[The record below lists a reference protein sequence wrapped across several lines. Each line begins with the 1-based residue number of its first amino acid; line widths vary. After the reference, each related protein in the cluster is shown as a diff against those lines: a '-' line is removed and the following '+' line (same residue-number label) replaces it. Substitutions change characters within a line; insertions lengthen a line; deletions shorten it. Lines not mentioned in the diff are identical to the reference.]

1 MTTRKSHQ
9 AQQKRTD
16 TGIVVTAHQLAQA
29 KGIAMCQVTTTMTK
43 TWRKEKY
50 GHAPW
55 EKPTHSIRIAM
66 ENFNSLCISSGNA
79 KITAINNLCWDLKV
93 DLLCGCKT

>member
-1 MTTRKSHQ
+1 MTTRKSCQ
-9 AQQKRTD
+9 ARQKRTD

-29 KGIAMCQVTTTMTK
+29 KCIAMRQVTTIVIK

-50 GHAPW
+50 GHVPR
-55 EKPTHSIRIAM
+55 EKPAHLIRIVL

-79 KITAINNLCWDLKV
+79 KNNSY
-93 DLLCGCKT
+93 